1 MVVLMYVDDIILMG
15 NDSTL
20 CGSFKTYLDKCFHI
34 KDLGALKYFLGI
46 EMARSPTCI
55 FLCQRKYTLDIL
67 TECGMMG
74 TKPCLFP
81 MEQQHHLTSD
91 SGPPIKDPSQYR
103 RLVGRL
109 IYLTI
114 TRPEITYSIHI
125 LSQFMTNPHQ
135 GHLDAAM
142 HVLHYLKSCPGQG
155 IFPSSSSELTLQA
168 YCDSDWA
175 GCPMTRQSTT
185 GYFTMLSSSL
195 IS

>member
-1 MVVLMYVDDIILMG
+1 
-15 NDSTL
+15 
-20 CGSFKTYLDKCFHI
+20 
-34 KDLGALKYFLGI
+34 
-46 EMARSPTCI
+46 MARSPTCI

-114 TRPEITYSIHI
+114 TRPEITYSVHI

-142 HVLHYLKSCPGQG
+142 RVLHYLKSCPSQG

-168 YCDSDWA
+168 YCDLDWV
-175 GCPMTRQSTT
+175 GCPMTRRSTT